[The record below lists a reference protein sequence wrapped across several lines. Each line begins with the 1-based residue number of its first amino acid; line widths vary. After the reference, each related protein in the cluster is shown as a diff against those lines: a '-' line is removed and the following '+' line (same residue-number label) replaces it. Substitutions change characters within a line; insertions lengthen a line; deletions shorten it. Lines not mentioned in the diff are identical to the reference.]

1 SGRAGGILCEHAGA
15 ADGRLRRSEICGI
28 GGAGEEVRSGGVRK
42 RRAAVRAA
50 GGSFA
55 AGEVTGAAS
64 AGAGDAGTAER
75 TGSKTG
81 VAGDRD
87 ERAGAGGDGGQ
98 VRSDVQPDGGDECG
112 GRRGRTERLCGVQR
126 GAIRAGGG
134 GGDRREAGA
143 AAAPGGGIA
152 ASPVA

>member
-64 AGAGDAGTAER
+64 AGTGDAHVTEYPTCGCDLAR
-75 TGSKTG
+75 TLNLP
-81 VAGDRD
+81 
-87 ERAGAGGDGGQ
+87 GAVGIRIRQ
-98 VRSDVQPDGGDECG
+98 V
-112 GRRGRTERLCGVQR
+112 
-126 GAIRAGGG
+126 
-134 GGDRREAGA
+134 
-143 AAAPGGGIA
+143 
-152 ASPVA
+152 